1 MAEPG
6 GDGADRRRYDSP
18 VRREQKARTW
28 DRIVDAGAELVR
40 LSQDWEWQDITC
52 DAVAAHAGVAKRT
65 VYRHFSNER
74 DLHAAIM
81 ARLSTQAGVD
91 YSAVTLDTVAET
103 ANRVF
108 GSLGSFAAAGA
119 ITTHAAAVIRET
131 GLERREALL
140 RAVTIEYPEMTAA
153 HRTTMA
159 AALDVLWSTSAY
171 ALLIDTWDMSHE
183 DATEVLAWAIH
194 SLIDTDRGG

>member
-1 MAEPG
+1 MAEPD
-6 GDGADRRRYDSP
+6 GDGVDRRRYDSP

-40 LSQDWEWQDITC
+40 LSRNWEWQDITC
-52 DAVAAHAGVAKRT
+52 DAVAKHAGVAKRT
-65 VYRHFSNER
+65 VYRHFSTEL

-81 ARLSTQAGVD
+81 TRLSTQAGVD

-103 ANRVF
+103 AHRVF
-108 GSLGSFAAAGA
+108 GSLGSFAAAA
-119 ITTHAAAVIRET
+119 TTTPHAAAVIRQT

-140 RAVTIEYPEMTAA
+140 RAVAVEHPEMTAA
-153 HRTTMA
+153 HRITMA

-171 ALLIDTWDMSHE
+171 ALLIDTWEMSHE

-194 SLIDTDRGG
+194 TLVDTARRG